1 MKINAMHNNY
11 SVDYLAWR
19 GLTRALGGVKG
30 AEKSVF
36 DRLGVDRSN
45 VEAEGAR
52 SPLRLYVRFF
62 DEAASVLQ
70 DPAFGFKLGYTTRPR
85 SAGIPGYLVLTAPDL
100 QTGLEEFCQH
110 FSLLV
115 EGVSLAFVRTP
126 RICGLTWEMSDPH
139 LKRHARFAD
148 HVSVFFTNMI
158 RGVMGRSWRPQR
170 VDLTHV
176 TGAPHSTVS
185 RVLCRNVRF
194 GQSENFIHVPAEALQ
209 RHSYKR
215 DLALFELMRAMA
227 REQQSQRRDKPDL
240 LEQIRTILW
249 LAPTEHYR
257 NPVLVSDSL
266 GLTPSA
272 LQRLLKSMGVTM
284 RSVADDV
291 RFERAQHLLRST
303 EQSVANIAERLGYS
317 EPAAFI
323 RAFKKRLGYTPRQ
336 YRQISFQVGV

>member
-19 GLTRALGGVKG
+19 GLARALSGVRG
-30 AEKSVF
+30 AEKNVF
-36 DRLGVDRSN
+36 ERLGVDRSN
-45 VEAEGAR
+45 VEAEGVR

-85 SAGIPGYLVLTAPDL
+85 SAGIPGYLVLSAPDL
-100 QTGLEEFCQH
+100 QTGLAEFCQH

-115 EGVSLAFVRTP
+115 EGVSLGFIRTP
-126 RICGLTWEMSDPH
+126 QTCALTWEMIDPQ

-148 HVSVFFTNMI
+148 HVTVFFTNMV
-158 RGVMGRSWRPQR
+158 RGVMGRSWRPSR
-170 VDLTHV
+170 VDLSHV
-176 TGAPHSTVS
+176 TGAPHSVVS

-194 GQSENFIHVPAEALQ
+194 GQSENFIHIPPEALQ

-215 DLALFELMRAMA
+215 DLALFELMRTMA
-227 REQQSQRRDKPDL
+227 KERQAQRQEKPDL
-240 LEQIRTILW
+240 EEQIRTILK
-249 LAPTEHYR
+249 LAPMEHYK
-257 NPVLVSDSL
+257 NPALISDSL

-272 LQRLLKSMGVTM
+272 LQRLLRGMGSTM
-284 RSVADDV
+284 RSITDDV
-291 RFERAQHLLRST
+291 RFEKAQNLLRAT
-303 EQSVANIAERLGYS
+303 DQSVADIAERLGYS

-323 RAFKKRLGYTPRQ
+323 RAFKKRFDSTPRL
-336 YRQISFQVGV
+336 YRQLARQSGS